1 MKKEIEGL
9 FDRAASTYGMVGPK
23 FFDYFGEKL
32 VEFAVIEQDARILDI
47 ATGRGAVL
55 FAAAKKA
62 SRGRAIGIDL
72 SNAMVLKTTEDACK
86 RSICNVEISCMDAE
100 NLNFA
105 DRSFDYVFCGFG
117 LFFFPNPTLALSEI
131 NRVLK
136 SDGMFCLSVWTKPD
150 DRRRWLI
157 DLVKDHLQSETD
169 FNEAIRLLPKGFDDE
184 EKIATAL
191 QDGGFVLEKTHL
203 ETLYV
208 SYKSDEEWWETQYSH
223 GIRSIFEV
231 IENKLGQVG
240 LMRFKKDVFKKLS
253 SMQVDGN
260 FNQQLKAIFVKAK
273 KLK

>member
-1 MKKEIEGL
+1 M
-9 FDRAASTYGMVGPK
+9 AAPTGNPLQTLAAKRS
-23 FFDYFGEKL
+23 
-32 VEFAVIEQDARILDI
+32 ARPD
-47 ATGRGAVL
+47 GRGHSRDGQRPADWCQRRSCAVAL
-55 FAAAKKA
+55 VNFVTDFFPRGILEFIHQTAA
-62 SRGRAIGIDL
+62 
-72 SNAMVLKTTEDACK
+72 
-86 RSICNVEISCMDAE
+86 
-100 NLNFA
+100 LNHERFP
-105 DRSFDYVFCGFG
+105 FPFCGFG